1 VLFLYGPYRRHGA
14 HTAPSNAAFD
24 AQLRRQDPEWG
35 LRDLEAVVEL
45 AGAAGLEAAQ
55 TSEMPAN
62 NFSIIFRKRG
72 TANR

>member
-1 VLFLYGPYRRHGA
+1 
-14 HTAPSNAAFD
+14 
-24 AQLRRQDPEWG
+24 LRRQDPEWG

-45 AGAAGLEAAQ
+45 AGAAGLEAAE
-55 TSEMPAN
+55 TNEMPAN